1 MGSSWQYEIK
11 QVSFQNILGSLQ
23 EIGGLLVKR
32 GTAMGPLVPS
42 LVLCPLLLLFAWLF
56 RSAAVVVV
64 AVVGNIPIISVIL
77 VIAALWV
84 VVDYHRHYSRFARTD
99 PDRLQSEEY
108 RYQTTRLMIAA
119 KELPHPV
126 PAEELPLADPA
137 ANLSGPEV
145 PVEQPTG
152 ATDTD
157 EERAS

>member
-1 MGSSWQYEIK
+1 M
-11 QVSFQNILGSLQ
+11 LGSLQ

-32 GTAMGPLVPS
+32 GTAMGPLVPP
-42 LVLCPLLLLFAWLF
+42 LVLCPLLLLFAWIF
-56 RSAAVVVV
+56 RSEAVVS
-64 AVVGNIPIISVIL
+64 NIPIISVAL
-77 VIAALWV
+77 VIAALWIV
-84 VVDYHRHYSRFARTD
+84 LDYHRHYSRFARND

-126 PAEELPLADPA
+126 PAEELSLADPA
-137 ANLSGPEV
+137 TNLPEPEV

-152 ATDTD
+152 SSDAD

>member
-1 MGSSWQYEIK
+1 MEVK
-11 QVSFQNILGSLQ
+11 QVSFRNMLGSLQ

-42 LVLCPLLLLFAWLF
+42 LVLCPLLLLIAMLF
-56 RSAAVVVV
+56 RTV
-64 AVVGNIPIISVIL
+64 AVVGNIPIISMVL
-77 VIAALWV
+77 VIAALCIV
-84 VVDYHRHYSRFARTD
+84 FEYHRHYSRFARTD

-137 ANLSGPEV
+137 ANLPEPEV
-145 PVEQPTG
+145 SVEKPTG
-152 ATDTD
+152 LTDAD